1 MPPLD
6 QPTPGHHPGAPPP
19 PQQAPATAGGGW
31 GLPIPPGAT
40 MPVPNPQMPQP
51 PAGAMPPLPAFPG
64 ELGIA
69 CCAFCTMYCR
79 VSFTSHVAYLGT
91 T

>member
-1 MPPLD
+1 MVTPRRNRNDQPQVGDEMPPLD
-6 QPTPGHHPGAPPP
+6 QPHPGHHPGAPPP

-31 GLPIPPGAT
+31 GLPIPPGAN

-64 ELGIA
+64 KLGI
-69 CCAFCTMYCR
+69 
-79 VSFTSHVAYLGT
+79 V
-91 T
+91 